1 MGVLRTVVED
11 KDEFW
16 FIIHLLLVQ
25 VVWLVVGLGVL
36 GFLVGGLAWQG
47 LRNEGE
53 LGFLLLSLAGSG
65 GRG

>member
-11 KDEFW
+11 KDEFR
-16 FIIHLLLVQ
+16 FILHLLLVQ

-47 LRNEGE
+47 LRNERK

-65 GRG
+65 GG

>member
-16 FIIHLLLVQ
+16 SILHLLLVQ

-47 LRNEGE
+47 LRNERK

-65 GRG
+65 GG